1 MLRLACISSWRAKS
15 FSNFALITSFEK
27 VFSVTARSFRMTLLS
42 AGFAL
47 LIGLCCATPSFAQ
60 PGPRGK
66 NASDGLSQG
75 PRDYRSPNFL
85 VHTDLSAEEANE
97 LLTRL
102 ETMLQLISTYWGQP
116 NRKTIEC
123 YVVKDL
129 ANWPQGVFP
138 PEAHAKIVEGAGL
151 TMTQAT
157 LLNGR
162 LANATS
168 IVYAVS
174 ERGTPQHEAV
184 HAYCGQNFG
193 HTGPTW
199 YSEGMAEMG
208 SYWRKDNSSVEIP
221 EVVLEYLQQS
231 DPKPL
236 SAIVDNTDQTGDSWE
251 NYAWRWALCHLLANN
266 DNYAKRFRP
275 LGLSLLQNRG
285 GSFEQTYGAMAEEI
299 AFEYR
304 FFLDHLDNGLRAD
317 LTAWKWGTKFQVP
330 RSGRPLI
337 SKIAA
342 RGGWQPSRVKVV
354 AGQTYDVAATGQW
367 SVSDDGELLTAD
379 ATVIEATEE
388 TRPIRST
395 SRRTSRM
402 ANAGSSGRRPQAG
415 SAQETNT
422 ESVEEANTEAV
433 EDDKPTPPEGAG
445 RLMGVILDTSSMT
458 LGEPFEVGAQTQFTA
473 EMEGNL
479 YLRCADAWNQLHDN
493 EGEMWVAIRGAN

>member
-1 MLRLACISSWRAKS
+1 M
-15 FSNFALITSFEK
+15 
-27 VFSVTARSFRMTLLS
+27 TARSYRVTFLS
-42 AGFAL
+42 VSLAL
-47 LIGLCCATPSFAQ
+47 LIGLCAATPSFAQ
-60 PGPRGK
+60 GPRGK
-66 NASDGLSQG
+66 NASDSLSSG

-138 PEAHAKIVEGAGL
+138 PDAHAKIVEGAGL
-151 TMTQAT
+151 TVTQAT

-162 LANATS
+162 LANATA

-221 EVVLEYLQQS
+221 EPVLEYLQQS

-275 LGLSLLQNRG
+275 LGLSLLQNTG
-285 GSFEQTYGAMAEEI
+285 GSFEQTYGSMAEEI

-304 FFLDHLDNGLRAD
+304 FFLEHLDNGLRAD
-317 LTAWKWGTKFQVP
+317 LIAWKWGTKFQVP
-330 RSGRPLI
+330 RPGRPLI
-337 SKIAA
+337 SKISA
-342 RGGWQPSRVKVV
+342 RGGWQPSRVKVE
-354 AGQTYDVAATGQW
+354 AGGTYDVTATGQW
-367 SVSDDGELLTAD
+367 SVAEEGETLTAD
-379 ATVIEATEE
+379 ATVAEATEE
-388 TRPIRST
+388 TRSARTPA
-395 SRRTSRM
+395 RRTSR
-402 ANAGSSGRRPQAG
+402 AASTRAPGRRAPASSSPRAG
-415 SAQETNT
+415 AEADAT
-422 ESVEEANTEAV
+422 EAEAEEANE
-433 EDDKPTPPEGAG
+433 EKQDEKPTPPKGAG
-445 RLMGVILDTSSMT
+445 KLMGVILDTSSMT
-458 LGEPFEVGAQTQFTA
+458 LGEPFELGSKTQFTA
-473 EMEGNL
+473 ETEGNL
-479 YLRCADAWNQLHDN
+479 YLRCSDAWNQLHDN
-493 EGEMWVAIRGAN
+493 DGEMSVSIRAGN